1 MRNRIWQSLAVL
13 LSVVVFLTLS
23 FALRADVLLVDRF
36 DQKELDANVWEPS
49 DAAAVYVKDGVA
61 VLDQAG
67 SGGDWVGLNAKP
79 VFPDCVIYYK
89 WTIVEYTGTGDSG
102 GYLRKDPVKDGGYI
116 MRWGYGTVSLR
127 DSHDHAPV
135 VGAWT
140 PFPGASSP
148 LPATSLNFELKAAL
162 VSPNIRIQIFD
173 LDANNLIADW
183 EVEDDWY
190 LSGSLRFDCYK
201 FGVINIDDVIVATP
215 DMEETVFSEK
225 FDSETLEAAVE
236 ADGKLVTTWSKIKSQ

>member
-1 MRNRIWQSLAVL
+1 MKNHVWKSLTALFSVL
-13 LSVVVFLTLS
+13 VFLTLP

-36 DQKELDANVWEPS
+36 DQELNTQIWSPS

-67 SGGDWVGLNAKP
+67 SGGDWVGLDGQEI
-79 VFPDCVIYYK
+79 FPDCVIYYK
-89 WTIVEYTGTGDSG
+89 WTIVEYSGTGDTG
-102 GYLRKDPVKDGGYI
+102 GYLRKDPVLPGGYI

-127 DSHDHAPV
+127 DSQDHAPQN
-135 VGAWT
+135 AWD

-148 LPATSLNFELKAAL
+148 LPANSFNFELKAAL
-162 VSPNIRIQIFD
+162 VSPDIRIQIFD

-183 EVEDDWY
+183 EVNDDWY

-201 FGVINIDDVIVATP
+201 FGIVNIDNVIVGTP
-215 DMEETVFSEK
+215 DMEETIFSEK

-236 ADGKLVTTWSKIKSQ
+236 ADDKLITTWSKIKSQ